1 MPAKKLVTVQLTQ
14 DQWVTIMAR
23 LLNWPLSDKG
33 DDVFN
38 AAKRGLFAQACRDP
52 RKGKAA

>member
-33 DDVFN
+33 DTVFTE
-38 AAKRGLFAQACRDP
+38 AKKNLFKQATKP
-52 RKGKAA
+52 RAI